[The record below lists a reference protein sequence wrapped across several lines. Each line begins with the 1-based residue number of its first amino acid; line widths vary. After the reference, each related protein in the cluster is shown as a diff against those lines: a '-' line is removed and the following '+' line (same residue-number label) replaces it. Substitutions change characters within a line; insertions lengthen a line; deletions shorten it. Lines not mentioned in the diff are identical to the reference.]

1 MITDILPLIPQ
12 REPFV
17 MIDTLIGS
25 DETHTWTN
33 FRVLPDNIFVQDGFL
48 LEPALVENIAQT
60 AASRLGR
67 SSQLEG
73 KPAPIGYI
81 GAVQNLEIFALPK
94 VNDVLETEIKVEK
107 QIFDVSVISGKIW
120 CKDELMAQCEMKI
133 FISKS

>member
-1 MITDILPLIPQ
+1 MVTDILPLIPQ

-33 FRVLPDNIFVQDGFL
+33 FRVLPDNIFVQNGFL

-60 AASRLGR
+60 AASRLGQ

-73 KPAPIGYI
+73 KSAPIGYI

-120 CKDELMAQCEMKI
+120 CNDELMAQCEMKI

>member
-1 MITDILPLIPQ
+1 MVTDILPLIPQ

-33 FRVLPDNIFVQDGFL
+33 FRVLPNNIFVQDGFL

-73 KPAPIGYI
+73 KSAPIGYI

-120 CKDELMAQCEMKI
+120 CNNKLMAQCEMKI